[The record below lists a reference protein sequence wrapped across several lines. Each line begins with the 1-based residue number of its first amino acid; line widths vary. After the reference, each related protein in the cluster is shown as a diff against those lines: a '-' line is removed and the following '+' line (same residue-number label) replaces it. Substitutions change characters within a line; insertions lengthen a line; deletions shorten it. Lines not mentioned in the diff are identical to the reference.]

1 MLILRRETNTPEKN
15 SIKIFDS
22 IGNRWVATIKL
33 LETDN
38 GSAQIGCVGP
48 KNTRFMRAEV
58 RSVEGPEGKRSAALE
73 PLPLMEATA

>member
-1 MLILRRETNTPEKN
+1 MLILRRETHTPEKN

-22 IGNRWVATIKL
+22 GNRWIATIKL

-48 KNTRFMRAEV
+48 KNTRFMRSEV
-58 RSVEGPEGKRSAALE
+58 RSVEGPEGKHSAALE
-73 PLPLMEATA
+73 PLHLMEATA